1 MVGICPVLSCRD
13 LAETVSMVGPCT
25 YRACYLG
32 TALYICGFVILG
44 AAFQMHLSIWALV
57 MGWAISMVGTMVAT
71 VAICAFL
78 DSHRA
83 PED

>member
-1 MVGICPVLSCRD
+1 MVGLRTC
-13 LAETVSMVGPCT
+13 
-25 YRACYLG
+25 RACYIG
-32 TALYICGFVILG
+32 TPLYIGGFVILG
-44 AAFQMHLSIWALV
+44 AAFQMHLSIWVLV
-57 MGWAISMVGTMVAT
+57 MGWAVAMVGTMVTT